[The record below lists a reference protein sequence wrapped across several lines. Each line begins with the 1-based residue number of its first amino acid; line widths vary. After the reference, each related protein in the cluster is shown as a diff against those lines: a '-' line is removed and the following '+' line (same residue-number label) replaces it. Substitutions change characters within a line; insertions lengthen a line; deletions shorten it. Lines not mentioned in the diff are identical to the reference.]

1 MTMKSVR
8 LLAAACAVLLSLS
21 PALAQ
26 ETLSPPHIRVSGEA
40 TLSVPP
46 DMARMRAGVTATGK
60 TANDAA
66 KASGQAMA
74 QVLAA
79 IKDAGIGEKDVQT
92 SRYSIQPVYGDN
104 QARQKITGFIASN
117 SVTITVRKLED
128 IGGLMDKLV
137 TAGANTVG
145 GIEFVVTNASK
156 LMDSVRADALKDAK
170 RKAQIYADTA
180 GMKLGGV
187 LSLSESV
194 NTPMPM
200 MAMRA
205 AAPSQDT
212 PVAIGE
218 STLHVSVNAVF
229 ELAKP

>member
-1 MTMKSVR
+1 
-8 LLAAACAVLLSLS
+8 
-21 PALAQ
+21 
-26 ETLSPPHIRVSGEA
+26 
-40 TLSVPP
+40 
-46 DMARMRAGVTATGK
+46 
-60 TANDAA
+60 
-66 KASGQAMA
+66 
-74 QVLAA
+74 
-79 IKDAGIGEKDVQT
+79 VQT

-104 QARQKITGFIASN
+104 QARQKITGFVASN

-137 TAGANTVG
+137 KAGANTMG

-156 LMDSVRADALKDAK
+156 LMDSVRADALRDAK

-205 AAPSQDT
+205 AAPAQEA